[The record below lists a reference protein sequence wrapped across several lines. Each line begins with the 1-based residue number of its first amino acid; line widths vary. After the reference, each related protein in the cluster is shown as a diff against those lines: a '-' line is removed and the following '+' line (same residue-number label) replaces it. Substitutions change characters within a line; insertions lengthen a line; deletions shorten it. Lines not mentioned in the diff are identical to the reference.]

1 MAERTVVGVFQTE
14 ENAERAV
21 DKLRSRGW
29 DQNISILARD
39 EQQEGGRGRG
49 EAGGRRGQ
57 MTGRQQDLSEGVATG
72 GALGGLAGLA
82 ATAGLMTIPG
92 VGPVLAAGPIATTL
106 TGVVTGGL
114 AGGLIDYGI
123 PEEEGRR
130 YEEDVKRGRILTM
143 VRTDEN
149 RARDAEEILREHG
162 ADRVKTH

>member
-1 MAERTVVGVFQTE
+1 MAERTVVGVFNAE

-21 DKLRSRGW
+21 EKLRSGGW

-39 EQQEGGRGRG
+39 EQQEGGRG
-49 EAGGRRGQ
+49 EGGRRRGQ
-57 MTGRQQDLSEGVATG
+57 MTGGQQDLSEGIATG

-130 YEEDVKRGRILTM
+130 YEEDVKSGRILTM
-143 VRTDEN
+143 VRTDEK
-149 RARDAEEILREHG
+149 RAGDAEEILREHG
-162 ADRVKTH
+162 ADRVRTH

>member
-1 MAERTVVGVFQTE
+1 MAERTVVGVFSTE
-14 ENAERAV
+14 ESAERAV

-29 DQNISILARD
+29 DENISILARD
-39 EQQEGGRGRG
+39 EQQESERGH
-49 EAGGRRGQ
+49 RRGHA
-57 MTGRQQDLSEGVATG
+57 TGQQQDLSEGVATG

-130 YEEDVKRGRILTM
+130 YEEDVKRGRILAM